1 MPTERKC
8 APCLQAERRNPSSW
22 LDGYFSNFLGFGASV
37 QRREAL
43 KMVVGSVALIAFLYA
58 VLIAAAMIARW
69 FA

>member
-1 MPTERKC
+1 MPTQKKC

-22 LDGYFSNFLGFGASV
+22 LNGYFNNFLGFNASV

-43 KMVVGSVALIAFLYA
+43 RMALVSVVIIAFLYA
-58 VLIAAAMIARW
+58 VLVVMALAARW